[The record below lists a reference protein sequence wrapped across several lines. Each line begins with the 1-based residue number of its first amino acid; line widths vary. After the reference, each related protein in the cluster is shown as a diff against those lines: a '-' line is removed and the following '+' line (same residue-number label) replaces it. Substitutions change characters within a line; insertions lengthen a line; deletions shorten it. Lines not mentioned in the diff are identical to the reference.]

1 MDFPFYKQILQEA
14 PPSEPADLPPS
25 RPTSEIRSETYMPD
39 AGLVDAVNVA
49 LLLGQPLLL
58 TGEPGTGKTHLAY
71 HVAWQFGLPILK
83 FETKSDH
90 KAQDLFYIYDALRH
104 FHAVQ
109 MAQTCNQDTPNAK
122 DYLEYKALG
131 RAIIWANEREKVK
144 KFLSAADFNKHP
156 GKPQRSVVLID
167 EIDKAPRDFPNDIL
181 NEVEDKHFRVPE
193 LGIDNEIVADKQFK
207 PILILT
213 SNSEKH
219 LPAAFLRRCVYY
231 NIPFPD
237 RKVLSQIVE
246 KRLGQT
252 VKNSSEFLKD
262 ALDLFSDLRTQLR
275 EKPATA
281 KLLNWLMTLHQ
292 MFKGRNRAEYH
303 YPNDLARTLNTLV
316 TNDDD
321 QKMAKDIFKDWI
333 DKKKNAKQIV
343 E

>member
-1 MDFPFYKQILQEA
+1 MDFPFYKKILQQPA
-14 PPSEPADLPPS
+14 PSKPIELPPS
-25 RPTSEIRSETYMPD
+25 RPTSEISPETYMPD
-39 AGLVDAVNVA
+39 DGLVDAVNVA

-71 HVAWQFGLPILK
+71 HVAWQFGLPLFK

-104 FHAVQ
+104 FHA
-109 MAQTCNQDTPNAK
+109 AQVSKSCNLDTPNAI
-122 DYLEYKALG
+122 DYLQYTALG
-131 RAIIWANEREKVK
+131 KAIILANELEKVK
-144 KFLSAADFNKHP
+144 KFLPSGFKHP

-193 LGIDNEIVADKQFK
+193 LGIDDEIGVADEQFK

-231 NIPFPD
+231 NIPFPEKD
-237 RKVLSQIVE
+237 VLSQIVE
-246 KRLGQT
+246 KRLGQIA
-252 VKNSSEFLKD
+252 KNSSEFLED
-262 ALDLFSDLRTQLR
+262 ALDLFIELRNQLK

-281 KLLNWLMTLHQ
+281 KFLNWLMTLHQ
-292 MFKGRNRAEYH
+292 MFKGRNDSKYQ
-303 YPNDLARTLNTLV
+303 YPNDLARTLSTLV
-316 TNDDD
+316 TNTDD
-321 QKMAKDIFKDWI
+321 QEIAKEIFKDWI
-333 DKKKNAKQIV
+333 QNKNKS
-343 E
+343 

>member
-1 MDFPFYKQILQEA
+1 MNFPFYKKTVPQR
-14 PPSEPADLPPS
+14 PSEPVTLPPS
-25 RPTSEIRSETYMPD
+25 RPTSEIKEETYMPD
-39 AGLVDAVNVA
+39 DGLVDAVNVA

-71 HVAWQFGLPILK
+71 HVAWQFGLEVLK

-109 MAQTCNQDTPNAK
+109 VAQARNQDTPNVK
-122 DYLEYKALG
+122 DFLDYTALG
-131 RAIIWANEREKVK
+131 KAIILANELKTVK
-144 KFLSAADFNKHP
+144 EFLPTTFIKEHP

-181 NEVEDKHFRVPE
+181 NEVEHYHFHVPE
-193 LGIDNEIVADKQFK
+193 LNTTISVEDEQFK

-231 NIPFPD
+231 NIPFP
-237 RKVLSQIVE
+237 KEEVLKQIVE
-246 KRLGQT
+246 SRLGDIA
-252 VKNSSEFLKD
+252 KNSSEFLPD
-262 ALDLFSDLRTQLR
+262 ALALFHKLREQPLK

-281 KLLNWLMTLHQ
+281 KLLNWLMTLHK
-292 MFKGRNRAEYH
+292 MFKDSNNTEYK
-303 YPNDLARTLNTLV
+303 YPDALSRTLSTLV
-316 TNDDD
+316 TNTDD
-321 QKMAKDIFKDWI
+321 QKLAEDILKDWLN
-333 DKKKNAKQIV
+333 DKK
-343 E
+343 

>member
-1 MDFPFYKQILQEA
+1 
-14 PPSEPADLPPS
+14 
-25 RPTSEIRSETYMPD
+25 
-39 AGLVDAVNVA
+39 V
-49 LLLGQPLLL
+49 
-58 TGEPGTGKTHLAY
+58 
-71 HVAWQFGLPILK
+71 LK

-90 KAQDLFYIYDALRH
+90 KAQDLFYLYDALRH

-109 MAQTCNQDTPNAK
+109 MAQTCNQDTQNAT
-122 DYLEYKALG
+122 DYFEYTALG
-131 RAIIWANEREKVK
+131 KAIILANELEKVK
-144 KFLSAADFNKHP
+144 KFLPSDFKHP

-181 NEVEDKHFRVPE
+181 NEVEHNHFRMPE
-193 LGIDNEIVADKQFK
+193 LGFDEKIRVTDKRFK

-231 NIPFPD
+231 NIPFPEKD
-237 RKVLSQIVE
+237 LLSKIVE

-252 VKNSSEFLKD
+252 AKNSSEFLDD
-262 ALDLFSDLRTQLR
+262 ALDLFSDLRRQLR

-292 MFKGRNRAEYH
+292 MFKGHNRAEYH
-303 YPNDLARTLNTLV
+303 YPDDLARTLSTLV

-321 QKMAKDIFKDWI
+321 QKMAKDIFDDWI
-333 DKKKNAKQIV
+333 DKKKSANQIV

>member
-1 MDFPFYKQILQEA
+1 MDFPFYQKKLLE
-14 PPSEPADLPPS
+14 PPSGKPVELPPS
-25 RPTSEIRSETYMPD
+25 RPISEILPETYMPD
-39 AGLVDAVNVA
+39 DGLVDAVNVA

-71 HVAWQFGLPILK
+71 HVAWQFGLPVRK

-90 KAQDLFYIYDALRH
+90 KAQDLFYLYDALRH

-109 MAQTCNQDTPNAK
+109 VAQAGNKEAPNAT
-122 DYLEYKALG
+122 DYLEYTALG
-131 RAIIWANEREKVK
+131 KAIILANELEKVK
-144 KFLSAADFNKHP
+144 KFLPSDFTEHP

-181 NEVEDKHFRVPE
+181 NEVELNHFRIPE
-193 LGIDNEIVADKQFK
+193 LGIDKKIGVTDDRFK

-231 NIPFPD
+231 NIPFPK
-237 RKVLSQIVE
+237 REVLSEIVE
-246 KRLGQT
+246 KRLGQNA
-252 VKNSSEFLKD
+252 KNSSELLTD
-262 ALDLFSDLRTQLR
+262 ALDLFFDLRKQLK

-292 MFKGRNRAEYH
+292 MFKGRNSPEYR
-303 YPNDLARTLNTLV
+303 YPDDLSRTLSTLV
-316 TNDDD
+316 TNNDD
-321 QKMAKDIFKDWI
+321 QEIAKDIFEDWI
-333 DKKKNAKQIV
+333 ENKV
-343 E
+343 

>member
-1 MDFPFYKQILQEA
+1 MDFPFYQKTLPE
-14 PPSEPADLPPS
+14 PPSKPVELPSS
-25 RPTSEIRSETYMPD
+25 RPTSEIRPETYIPD
-39 AGLVDAVNVA
+39 DGLVDAVNVA

-71 HVAWQFGLPILK
+71 HIAWQFHLPVLK

-90 KAQDLFYIYDALRH
+90 KAQDLFYLYDALRH

-109 MAQTCNQDTPNAK
+109 VAQAGNEEAPNATN
-122 DYLEYKALG
+122 YLKYTALG
-131 RAIIWANEREKVK
+131 KAIIFANELEKVK
-144 KFLSAADFNKHP
+144 KFLPRDFTEHP

-181 NEVEDKHFRVPE
+181 NEVEHNHFRLPE
-193 LGIDNEIVADKQFK
+193 LGIDDIIGVTDDRFK

-231 NIPFPD
+231 NIPFPEPA
-237 RKVLSQIVE
+237 VLSQIVE
-246 KRLGQT
+246 KRLEQS
-252 VKNSSEFLKD
+252 VKNSSEFLSEYLKD
-262 ALDLFSDLRTQLR
+262 ALNLFFELRKQLK

-292 MFKGRNRAEYH
+292 LFKERNSSEYH
-303 YPNDLARTLNTLV
+303 YPLDLSRTLSTLV
-316 TNDDD
+316 TNNDD
-321 QKMAKDIFKDWI
+321 QEIAKDIFENWVKNKG
-333 DKKKNAKQIV
+333 DKV
-343 E
+343 M

>member
-1 MDFPFYKQILQEA
+1 MNFPFYQKTVS
-14 PPSEPADLPPS
+14 PPSQPVELPPS
-25 RPTSEIRSETYMPD
+25 RPTSEICPETYRPD
-39 AGLVDAVNVA
+39 DGLVDAVNVA

-71 HVAWQFGLPILK
+71 HVAWQFGLPVRK

-109 MAQTCNQDTPNAK
+109 VAQARHQDTPNAK
-122 DYLEYKALG
+122 EYLEYTALG
-131 RAIIWANEREKVK
+131 KAIILANEKETVK
-144 KFLSAADFNKHP
+144 PFLPTGFKHP

-181 NEVEDKHFRVPE
+181 NEVEHHHFRVPE
-193 LGIDNEIVADKQFK
+193 LGRDDEIGVADARFK

-237 RKVLSQIVE
+237 REVLSQIVE
-246 KRLGQT
+246 KRLGQIA
-252 VKNSSEFLKD
+252 KNSTEWLSD
-262 ALDLFSDLRTQLR
+262 ALDLFFELRSQLR

-292 MFKGRNRAEYH
+292 LFKGRNSTEYH
-303 YPNDLARTLNTLV
+303 YPDDLSRTLSTLV
-316 TNDDD
+316 TDPED
-321 QKMAKDIFKDWI
+321 QKIAKDIFEDWLKI
-333 DKKKNAKQIV
+333 KI
-343 E
+343 ER